1 MERMASRGIN
11 AAREMGMGMSDSP
24 NRGVDDEER
33 GQIPPERRLSREL
46 EEVFRDDSDEDA
58 EDEENGVTVRRLS
71 MSR

>member
-24 NRGVDDEER
+24 VGDEER
-33 GQIPPERRLSREL
+33 GQVPPERRLSREL
-46 EEVFRDDSDEDA
+46 EEVFRDDSDEDE

-71 MSR
+71 VSR